1 MKNKLLA
8 FLLFATPTILLSQ
21 KTKIT
26 TIDGGIII
34 RNMNENNYISVPK
47 TGYNKTDYLMAYKP
61 GYATQVFKLDSVLGN
76 PTYNINLIPI
86 NSLDYAKVKSKIV
99 FTGFLDKENKINII
113 EYLSSYQ
120 YRYID
125 LTTYDY
131 TKIIS
136 DKLTSKKFKVVE
148 NEEVFKTKSNKADFA
163 LAGEILGYQKDT
175 KGPGFQTS
183 VFVKWTL
190 FDIYSE
196 ETVLKFETGGYSN
209 AGIKMSQREAL
220 KDALGD
226 AINAFIVNE
235 KVKTYMY
242 GGNEPV
248 NVGPKKEFLV
258 EAVKKDA
265 NTENMI
271 ERAMQSS
278 ITIKTKTGH
287 GSGFLIS
294 SDGLILTNYHVA
306 EDSSDMQGI
315 FQEGLTLPL
324 KIIAFDKKTD
334 VALCKI
340 AGKGYK
346 PLPLDTNKV
355 NKKIGSDVIAIG
367 TPEDIKLGQTVTKG
381 IISGLREIK
390 DNIYIQTDVSIN
402 SGNSGGM
409 LINKNGEVIGIVS
422 AKLKGEGI
430 EGLGFAIPIKLALK
444 SLNIILY

>member
-1 MKNKLLA
+1 MKIKSFA
-8 FLLFATPTILLSQ
+8 FLLFASPIVMLSQ

-26 TIDGGIII
+26 TITDGVIIK
-34 RNMNENNYISVPK
+34 NLTENKSITVPK
-47 TGYNKTDYLMAYKP
+47 NGYSKTDYFMAYKP
-61 GYATQVFKLDSVLGN
+61 GYATQVFKLDTVLQN
-76 PTYNINLIPI
+76 PTYTVNLIPI
-86 NSLDYAKVKSKIV
+86 NNLDFSKVKNKLV
-99 FTGFLDKENKINII
+99 FTGFLDKENKISII
-113 EYLSSYQ
+113 EYVNSYQ
-120 YRYID
+120 YRNID
-125 LTTYDY
+125 LTAYDY

-136 DKLTSKKFKVVE
+136 EKLTTKKFKVVE
-148 NEEVFKTKSNKADFA
+148 NEEVFKNKSSKADFA
-163 LAGEILGYQKDT
+163 LAGEILDYKKDT

-183 VFVKWTL
+183 VVVKWTL

-196 ETVLKFETGGYSN
+196 ETVLKFETAGYSN
-209 AGIKMSQREAL
+209 TGERISQRDAL

-226 AINAFIVNE
+226 AVNAFIVNE
-235 KVKTYMY
+235 QVKIYMY

-265 NTENMI
+265 NTDNMI
-271 ERAMQSS
+271 EKAMQSS

-306 EDSSDMQGI
+306 EDSVDMQGI

-367 TPEDIKLGQTVTKG
+367 TPQDIKLGQTVTKG

-390 DNIYIQTDVSIN
+390 ENIYIQTDVSIN

-422 AKLKGEGI
+422 AKIKGEGV